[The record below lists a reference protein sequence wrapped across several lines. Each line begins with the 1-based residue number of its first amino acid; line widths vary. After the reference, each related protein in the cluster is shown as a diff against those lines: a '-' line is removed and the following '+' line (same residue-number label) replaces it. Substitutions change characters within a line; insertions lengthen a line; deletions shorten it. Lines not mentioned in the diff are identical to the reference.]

1 MKSVKKQCQPDFQAF
16 FVKKSARLEESLH
29 NQQKIQDFALFS
41 NSNSLIMKRNLFLLL
56 IIAAAC
62 GKNSSQNTIPVPD
75 LIQASQTRANIAGRI
90 LLYDEDGNLA
100 ADNSGITIALDNSTV
115 RTTTD
120 ASGNWKL
127 DSIPQGTYDITYTKA
142 GYGTGRIMGLHH
154 AATNHQTTNIAKPEM
169 MSTISA
175 TEVTAIQIAGF
186 DKNPTVQNMISLG
199 LAHNGVFIEPI
210 FTNTSGKLK
219 PVRFYFSD
227 KNDVSSKNYT
237 ATFKLKMNGTN
248 EITETMIFDTKWM
261 NSNGFK
267 AGQTIY
273 VVAHGDGSVDD
284 GYDDPIA
291 GVRIYPSISPKASPT
306 VSFVVPK

>member
-1 MKSVKKQCQPDFQAF
+1 
-16 FVKKSARLEESLH
+16 
-29 NQQKIQDFALFS
+29 
-41 NSNSLIMKRNLFLLL
+41 MKRNLFLLL
-56 IIAAAC
+56 LIAAAC
-62 GKNSSQNTIPVPD
+62 GKNSTQNTIPVPD
-75 LIQASQTRANIAGRI
+75 LVQASQTRANIVGRI

-100 ADNSGITIALDNSTV
+100 ADNSGITVAIDNSTV

-120 ASGNWKL
+120 ATGNWKL

-142 GYGTGRIMGLHH
+142 GYGTGKIMGLHH
-154 AATNHQTTNIAKPEM
+154 AATNHQTTSLAKPEV
-169 MSTISA
+169 MSTISGI
-175 TEVTAIQIAGF
+175 EVTALQIAGF

-219 PVRFYFSD
+219 PVRFFFSD

-267 AGQTIY
+267 TGQTVY
-273 VVAHGDGSVDD
+273 VIAHGDGSVDD
-284 GYDDPIA
+284 GYDDPA
-291 GVRIYPSISPKASPT
+291 SGVRVYPSISPKASP
-306 VSFVVPK
+306 VSSFVVPK